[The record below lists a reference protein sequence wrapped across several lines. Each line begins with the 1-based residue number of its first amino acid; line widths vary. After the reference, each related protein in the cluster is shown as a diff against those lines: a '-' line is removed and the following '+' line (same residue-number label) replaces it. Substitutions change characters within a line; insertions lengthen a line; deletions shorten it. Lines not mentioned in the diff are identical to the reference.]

1 MIIYNQTLT
10 EIKVPLFY
18 DKNVKIPYIIQN
30 REYYGLKDFILCVF
44 DTYADD
50 LLRGVLD
57 ASRSGASHYRK

>member
-10 EIKVPLFY
+10 EIKVSLFY

-30 REYYGLKDFILCVF
+30 REYYELKDFILCVF

-50 LLRGVLD
+50 LFRGVLD
-57 ASRSGASHYRK
+57 ASRSGAWR